1 MLVCKENYIMPNPS
15 KQPPKGV
22 QQQDIWRAAD
32 AVLQA
37 GDRPTVERIRQQM
50 GRGSPNTIGP
60 HLDDWFRG
68 LSMRLN
74 RTNRPESALPAVIE
88 EGMQALWAKA
98 QEMAASNALSA
109 LSKEHE
115 RLTHDQLALHAQ
127 QQDVHQ
133 RELRLIERK
142 AGMDE
147 SQRLANAQII
157 QLTTQLNNAEKAT
170 EQIRQRLNQ
179 ETLARNQAQF
189 SLQEALQ
196 IQIQKDET
204 QHEQALTL
212 QNELRKAQDQAVSL
226 QNSNAQLTQMTQNA
240 ADMIERL
247 QNEIKQ
253 VQCDAQAKLSHMF
266 KLSEPAEQRTVPV
279 SKPQRRMRP
288 ASLGS
293 FGVSRQS
300 RLR

>member
-1 MLVCKENYIMPNPS
+1 MPTPS

-37 GDRPTVERIRQQM
+37 GERPTVERIRQQM

-74 RTNRPESALPAVIE
+74 RAIHPESRLPAAIE
-88 EGMQALWAKA
+88 EGMQALWAQA
-98 QEMAASNALSA
+98 QKMAASNALGA

-115 RLTHDQLALHAQ
+115 RLANDQLALHTQ
-127 QQDVHQ
+127 QQEVHQ
-133 RELRLIERK
+133 REMQLIERK

-147 SQRLANAQII
+147 SQRLASAQIA
-157 QLTTQLNNAEKAT
+157 QLSTQLNNAEKAT
-170 EQIRQRLNQ
+170 EQIRQRLSQ
-179 ETLARNQAQF
+179 ESLARNQAQF

-196 IQIQKDET
+196 IQIQKDEI

-212 QNELRKAQDQAVSL
+212 QHELRKAQDQAVSL
-226 QNSNAQLTQMTQNA
+226 QNSNAQLTQLTQNA

-247 QNEIKQ
+247 QNEIRQ
-253 VQCDAQAKLSHMF
+253 VQCDAQVQLSHMF
-266 KLSEPAEQRTVPV
+266 KLSEPAEQKTVPAF
-279 SKPQRRMRP
+279 KPQRRMRP
-288 ASLGS
+288 AYLGS
-293 FGVSRQS
+293 VGVSRQS